1 MAIVVAVAQMT
12 SESDKEAN
20 LLAIEAIM
28 AKAQTQKVQF
38 LCLPE
43 NCVFLGPSQATF
55 EAREPLDGPSM
66 KRLGGLAR
74 RYGMW
79 LSVGGFQELIPGS
92 EKIYNTH
99 VLLDAQG
106 NIQGIYRKIHLFSVK
121 LADGSSYHEDKTV
134 EPGQTL
140 ACIQTPFFKV
150 GLSICYDIRFS
161 YMYWALRNMG
171 AQVILVP
178 AAFTDTTGKAH
189 WELLLRARAIETQ
202 SFVMAAA
209 QSGCHN
215 GERRTYGHAMI
226 VDPWGTVLAQCGEQ
240 NDSAVAH
247 IDLDYAQ
254 RIRSNMPIL
263 QQQRTILN
271 E

>member
-1 MAIVVAVAQMT
+1 MSIVVAVGQMT
-12 SESDKEAN
+12 SQSDKEAN

-28 AKAQTQKVQF
+28 AKAQAQGARF

-43 NCVFLGPSQATF
+43 NCVFLGSSSDTF
-55 EAREPLDGPSM
+55 NAREPLEGPSM
-66 KRLGGLAR
+66 KRLGEWAR

-99 VLLDAQG
+99 VLLDDQG
-106 NIQGIYRKIHLFSVK
+106 EIQGVYRKIHLFSVK
-121 LADGSSYHEDKTV
+121 LADGTSYHEDKTV
-134 EPGQTL
+134 QPGQNL
-140 ACIQTPFFKV
+140 ACIQTPLFKV

-161 YMYWALRNMG
+161 YLYWALRNLG

-189 WELLLRARAIETQ
+189 WEIMLRARAIETQ
-202 SFVMAAA
+202 SYVLAAA

-215 GERRTYGHAMI
+215 GERKTHGHAMI
-226 VDPWGTVLAQCGEQ
+226 VDPWGTILAQCGEQ
-240 NDSAVAH
+240 NDCASAP
-247 IDLDYAQ
+247 IDLEYLQ
-254 RIRSNMPIL
+254 RIRTNMPIL
-263 QQQRTILN
+263 EQQRSMQ
-271 E
+271 